1 MRDWKKAQKIIGLFL
16 IKKKTSGLGVN
27 LSISLPDALDIP
39 SLSKP
44 VLLRH

>member
-16 IKKKTSGLGVN
+16 IKKKPLA
-27 LSISLPDALDIP
+27 LALICPHLLADALDT
-39 SLSKP
+39 LSKP